1 MADVTDKEATRSESN
16 MEDSRGEDR
25 ETNRENRE
33 ENGDTEHGRVLGK
46 EGPDEDG
53 GDRYQTE
60 QHSTEW
66 RGAMETG
73 VSPFEFMNKF
83 MERIEGMDEKD
94 LQKLYRDREEM
105 RKKWQEARD
114 EGSVD
119 EFWKNWAEDGG
130 SRPHFNYGFGPPPEV
145 MQKWIRL
152 QQEGKS
158 RREIFREMVGERM
171 RHGERFS
178 EHGRVKERWRA
189 RDGDE
194 IRGGQD
200 DGSWGGRADGS
211 RGGRGEEGRGG
222 QGEGGRGGRGEGVWE
237 GRGEGGR
244 EGQGEGGW
252 GGRGEGGFG
261 GRGEG
266 GWGGR
271 GERGWGCR
279 DEGGFGG
286 RGEGGWRG
294 RGRGWRG
301 RGWNMLNYGVD
312 PDRSYLFEQ
321 FNF

>member
-114 EGSVD
+114 EGYNRKGKVGVKYSVKWLEKECVMVRDSVNMEGSKKDGELGTVMKSGEDRTMEAGEVEQMEAGEVEAKKEGEVKAKED
-119 EFWKNWAEDGG
+119 EEVGVKEYGKVEAKEDGKVKAKG
-130 SRPHFNYGFGPPPEV
+130 DGEV
-145 MQKWIRL
+145 EAKEDL
-152 QQEGKS
+152 AVEAK
-158 RREIFREMVGERM
+158 EDGEV
-171 RHGERFS
+171 EA
-178 EHGRVKERWRA
+178 KE
-189 RDGDE
+189 DGDVE
-194 IRGGQD
+194 TKED
-200 DGSWGGRADGS
+200 LEVEAKED
-211 RGGRGEEGRGG
+211 
-222 QGEGGRGGRGEGVWE
+222 GEGGVEDGE
-237 GRGEGGR
+237 
-244 EGQGEGGW
+244 
-252 GGRGEGGFG
+252 
-261 GRGEG
+261 
-266 GWGGR
+266 
-271 GERGWGCR
+271 
-279 DEGGFGG
+279 DEDGICST
-286 RGEGGWRG
+286 
-294 RGRGWRG
+294 
-301 RGWNMLNYGVD
+301 MA
-312 PDRSYLFEQ
+312 
-321 FNF
+321 